1 MKTIATTIAITM
13 LLLASVSEAQPEPQP
28 QQSSRCIMA
37 PPICMAGQR
46 PICVCQDD
54 YSLNCMWMCGS
65 AR

>member
-1 MKTIATTIAITM
+1 MKIIATTIAITM
-13 LLLASVSEAQPEPQP
+13 LLLASVSEAQPEP